1 MTILPSVY
9 WGSIEWYA
17 HIMQRE
23 CVLDLG
29 ENYVKRSERNRTRI
43 MTAGAPCF

>member
-29 ENYVKRSERNRTRI
+29 RTMSNARSA
-43 MTAGAPCF
+43 TARA

>member
-29 ENYVKRSERNRTRI
+29 DRKSVV
-43 MTAGAPCF
+43 